1 MQGIYFLNCINCII
15 VLVWS
20 LGNSLYTMYFWC
32 KSEPTFSIRFY
43 NQLLSR
49 TLHENYPRDS
59 AIFPGTLEALKL
71 VESQTTKKYLTIL
84 FKDFR
89 GKWFICQDIAILWHI
104 SQTDKW
110 RLLEIF
116 ARVIKFYV
124 LGRNGDIS
132 DLWRGTLF
140 FNVSHAVCDLCI
152 YNYEATEFET

>member
-116 ARVIKFYV
+116 ARVIKKILCPWEKWWHFRLMKRDFV
-124 LGRNGDIS
+124 
-132 DLWRGTLF
+132 F
-140 FNVSHAVCDLCI
+140 QCVSCCMWFVYL
-152 YNYEATEFET
+152 